1 MIDRSPFWKRPGWMI
16 LLIGLAVAGGAWLA
30 MDRPLPGAWSENN
43 GRPQI
48 HLPEALRRSEPD
60 RLFCAES
67 PETGVCRCIT
77 ADGRRPDISDEEC
90 RRRARASETRADARD

>member
-1 MIDRSPFWKRPGWMI
+1 ML
-16 LLIGLAVAGGAWLA
+16 LLIVVALGTGAWLA
-30 MDRPLPGAWSENN
+30 MDRPLPAQWSEGE

-48 HLPEALRRSEPD
+48 RLPEALRRSEPD

-77 ADGRRPDISDEEC
+77 ADGARPEISEEEC
-90 RRRARASETRADARD
+90 RRRARASETRADSN